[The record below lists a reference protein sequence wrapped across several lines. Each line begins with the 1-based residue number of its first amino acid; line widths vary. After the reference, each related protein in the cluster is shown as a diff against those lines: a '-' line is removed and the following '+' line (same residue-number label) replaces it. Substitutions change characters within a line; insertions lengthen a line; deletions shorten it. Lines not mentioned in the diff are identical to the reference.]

1 MSQRKA
7 LQELRFSWE
16 NGYKSSHCFHCF
28 FCLLLLFYLG
38 GAKGG
43 IMVYRGFH
51 QHVFQ
56 QPDWEAG
63 LILFS
68 LGGPRAEFPILQLS
82 ALGSKLKRN
91 FTINIEKVEK

>member
-7 LQELRFSWE
+7 LQELKFSWE

-28 FCLLLLFYLG
+28 LFVIIILFG
-38 GAKGG
+38 GAWGG

-82 ALGSKLKRN
+82 PLGSKLKCN
-91 FTINIEKVEK
+91 FTINMEKVEK

>member
-1 MSQRKA
+1 
-7 LQELRFSWE
+7 
-16 NGYKSSHCFHCF
+16 
-28 FCLLLLFYLG
+28 
-38 GAKGG
+38 
-43 IMVYRGFH
+43 MVYRGFH

-82 ALGSKLKRN
+82 ALGSKLKCN